1 MKFVFRFPKNQKGN
15 DSIFVVVDR
24 ISKMEQFIPCKRE
37 SDGRGITILFF
48 KEIVRLHGFSKRITL
63 DRDTKF
69 MGYFWR
75 TLWKYLYTR
84 L

>member
-1 MKFVFRFPKNQKGN
+1 MKFVFRFPKNKKGN

-69 MGYFWR
+69 MGHF
-75 TLWKYLYTR
+75 
-84 L
+84 

>member
-1 MKFVFRFPKNQKGN
+1 M
-15 DSIFVVVDR
+15 VDR

-69 MGYFWR
+69 MGHFLEDFVEKFGYKVIVHFCI
-75 TLWKYLYTR
+75 TSIN
-84 L
+84 